1 MQEDK
6 AVDIRVGKV
15 THYFDRI
22 GVAVLALTD
31 ELKVGES
38 IHIHGRITDFTQRV
52 ASIEIEHQK
61 LESAGPGKEIALK
74 VLEPV
79 HEGDII
85 YKVTE
90 E

>member
-1 MQEDK
+1 MDM
-6 AVDIRVGKV
+6 RVGKI
-15 THYFDRI
+15 THYFDRL

-31 ELKVGES
+31 ELKVGDP
-38 IHIHGRITDFTQRV
+38 IHIHGRITDFSQRV

-85 YKVTE
+85 YKVIE
-90 E
+90 D

>member
-1 MQEDK
+1 MD
-6 AVDIRVGKV
+6 VRVGKV

-22 GVAVLALTD
+22 SVAVLALTD

>member
-1 MQEDK
+1 M
-6 AVDIRVGKV
+6 DIRVGKV
-15 THYFDRI
+15 THYFDHI
-22 GVAVLALTD
+22 GVAVLVLSE

-38 IHIHGRITDFTQRV
+38 IHIHGHITDFTQRV
-52 ASIEIEHQK
+52 ASIEIEHRK

-85 YKVTE
+85 YRVVE
-90 E
+90 D